1 MIHTPRILV
10 AEDETDTRSVLGQM
24 LEALG
29 YDALL
34 TDNGRAAF
42 DSMADNPPDLVL
54 SDVMMPIMDGFEL
67 CQRIKSDPT
76 TRLVPVV
83 LLTGLGGVEDRVRGI
98 DAGADDFISKPFQ
111 LTELHARI
119 RSLLRLK
126 QFTDDLEHAESI
138 IFSLARTVEAKDAYT
153 EDHCNRLS
161 VYSVIIGQRLGLD
174 EEDQRALRRGGILH
188 DIGKISIAD
197 AILLKPGPLSQE
209 ERDIMQTHSVRGETI
224 CKPLR
229 SLHSSL
235 PIIRHHHERMD
246 GTGYPDHLSGEDIPL
261 NARIVAAVDFIDAL
275 VTERPYRGPLPMKE
289 ALRMANAAAE
299 DGHLDPQIVKL
310 VEELI
315 DGLGREWTTGNQK
328 MNGY

>member
-119 RSLLRLK
+119 
-126 QFTDDLEHAESI
+126 
-138 IFSLARTVEAKDAYT
+138 
-153 EDHCNRLS
+153 
-161 VYSVIIGQRLGLD
+161 
-174 EEDQRALRRGGILH
+174 
-188 DIGKISIAD
+188 
-197 AILLKPGPLSQE
+197 
-209 ERDIMQTHSVRGETI
+209 
-224 CKPLR
+224 
-229 SLHSSL
+229 
-235 PIIRHHHERMD
+235 
-246 GTGYPDHLSGEDIPL
+246 
-261 NARIVAAVDFIDAL
+261 
-275 VTERPYRGPLPMKE
+275 
-289 ALRMANAAAE
+289 
-299 DGHLDPQIVKL
+299 
-310 VEELI
+310 
-315 DGLGREWTTGNQK
+315 
-328 MNGY
+328 